1 MKFLPE
7 YDMVRI
13 MKAKVTTK
21 GQVTIPIAIRAR
33 LGIRPGDELDFRAE
47 DGCVVAR
54 KGIPAGAFDALRVH
68 MQESGAG
75 EDPFEGLSALEML
88 DEMRGPVMLPDE
100 S

>member
-1 MKFLPE
+1 
-7 YDMVRI
+7 

-21 GQVTIPIAIRAR
+21 GQVTIPIAIRDR

-54 KGIPAGAFDALRVH
+54 KGIPAAAFDALRAH
-68 MQESGAG
+68 MRPSAAAG
-75 EDPFEGLSALEML
+75 DPFAGLSALETL
-88 DEMRGPVMLPDE
+88 DEMRGPVMLPQD